1 MNTTPTTFHKVFGQE
16 LQDET
21 TIDAIEIPIIQRD
34 YAQGRQTI
42 GVTRIRKRFIDVLYK
57 ALTGSPEDEV
67 KLDFIYGNV
76 EDGKLIPL
84 DGQQRLTT
92 LFLLH
97 WYIAKHENIDTSQ
110 YSFLEEFSYKTRFS
124 SQHFCNKLVQCTPDF
139 SQLILSEWIKDQ
151 NWFMYSWENDPTV
164 KSMLVVID
172 DLHTVFK
179 NEKNLWSKL
188 TAVDENP
195 ISFYFLALEDMGVT
209 DSLYIKMN
217 SRGKPLTP
225 FEHFKADFEKTIKEV
240 STDLYKE
247 FSKKVDIDWVD
258 MFWKYRGEND
268 EIDAEFMRFY
278 RFVTE
283 MICYEQD
290 IKIVRNDFDLA
301 TNVYGK
307 DNTEAEKNLRF
318 LFNAFDSWRRL
329 ENIGGFFNNTL
340 SVKNSQ
346 ENKVVLF
353 TDAINLFSMC
363 CHNYGKTSGKR
374 RSFSFINTFLLYAIQ
389 LYLINKDII
398 TDEVFIKRLRIV
410 RNLALNSQD
419 ETRETKLAGLL
430 QDVRNIIL
438 EEKIELNS
446 LGFSELQKKQELD
459 KIEWRKAH
467 PELEYP
473 LNQLEDHRLLQ
484 GNIAIVGLDKPE
496 EFEKQALNFIT
507 LFNGEVH
514 LKGVSKALLT
524 IGDYSQLVSWRFL
537 FGNANDSTWRELF
550 TPSKKRKRFEETK
563 RILSI
568 LLDTNASN
576 FPEYITNL
584 INKYRK
590 NEETVK
596 DWRYYFIKY
605 PNMRKGNSGVY
616 NWYND
621 SNRIKENQYEVYMMN
636 TPQALSG
643 RHWNPFLFEVAHRE
657 NIITKV
663 TLEEY
668 GAPIVI
674 NKTNEKLYCKNDGWY
689 LYDTA
694 DQLIK
699 KIEVAQHDGNDTE
712 DRIELIT
719 NFLLDY
725 LN

>member
-1 MNTTPTTFHKVFGQE
+1 MNTIPTTFQKVFGQE
-16 LQDET
+16 LQDKT

-34 YAQGRQTI
+34 YAQGRETI
-42 GVTRIRKRFIDVLYK
+42 GVNRIRKRFIDVLHK
-57 ALTGSPEDEV
+57 ALTGEPIDAV

-76 EDGKLIPL
+76 ENGKLIPL

-97 WYIAKHENIDTSQ
+97 WYIAKHENIENSE
-110 YSFLEEFSYKTRFS
+110 YSFLEAFSYKTRFS
-124 SQHFCNKLVQCTPDF
+124 SQHFCNKLVQCSPDF
-139 SQLILSEWIKDQ
+139 SQPTLSEWIKDQ

-164 KSMLVVID
+164 KSMLVVLD
-172 DLHTVFK
+172 DLHIAFN
-179 NEKNLWSKL
+179 NEKDLWSKL
-188 TAVDENP
+188 TAADENP
-195 ISFYFLALEDMGVT
+195 ISFYFLALEEMGVT

-225 FEHFKADFEKTIKEV
+225 FEHFKADFEKTIKEE
-240 STDLYKE
+240 STELYQE
-247 FSKKVDIDWVD
+247 FIKKVDIDWVD
-258 MFWKYRGEND
+258 MFWKYRGENN

-290 IKIVRNDFDLA
+290 ITIVRNDFDLA
-301 TNVYGK
+301 TAVYGK
-307 DNTEAEKNLRF
+307 DNFKAQNNLRF
-318 LFNAFDSWRRL
+318 LFDALDSWRTL
-329 ENIGGFFNNTL
+329 ENISEFFNNTL
-340 SVKNSQ
+340 SKNQ
-346 ENKVVLF
+346 LETNKVVLF
-353 TDAINLFSMC
+353 SDAINLFSMC

-389 LYLINKDII
+389 LYLINKESIANDA
-398 TDEVFIKRLRIV
+398 FIKRLRIV

-430 QDVRNIIL
+430 QDVKNIIL

-459 KIEWRKAH
+459 KIEWRIKH
-467 PELEYP
+467 PELEHS
-473 LNQLEDHRLLQ
+473 LNQLEDHRILQ
-484 GNIAIVGLDKPE
+484 GNIAIIGLDKPE
-496 EFEKQALNFIT
+496 QFKKQASNFIK
-507 LFNGEVH
+507 LFNGDVH
-514 LKGVSKALLT
+514 LKGISKALLT

-550 TPSKKRKRFEETK
+550 TKSKKRQRFDETK

-568 LLDTNASN
+568 LLDTDASD
-576 FPEYITNL
+576 FQEYITNL
-584 INKYRK
+584 IHVYKE

-616 NWYND
+616 YWYYD
-621 SNRIKENQYEVYMMN
+621 PNRVKENQYQMYMMN
-636 TPQALSG
+636 TSQALSG
-643 RHWNPFLFEVAHRE
+643 KHWNPFHFEIAQNE
-657 NIITKV
+657 NFRSKV

-668 GAPIVI
+668 GANLIL
-674 NKTNEKLYCKNDGWY
+674 NKTNEKLESKNDSWH
-689 LYDTA
+689 LLDA
-694 DQLIK
+694 DDNPIK
-699 KIEVAQHDGNDTE
+699 VITIHQKNGNDNE
-712 DRIELIT
+712 DRIEVI
-719 NFLLDY
+719 NHFLTDY